1 MNEFIEFLGQQPY
14 KDLLEIMDK
23 ITIVV
28 AFITL
33 FFVLRNWNNN
43 KKQLKAIK
51 IYFKI
56 KCLGKYI
63 LIEDKLTRKDARRSE
78 IQGILANKLIKGVTR
93 YNIDYLGSEQYFKYI
108 FDLQNTKIDYV
119 IIELEN
125 DELAQFADL
134 IIDNLEK
141 KEIFKIKNSITDFM
155 NSPSEILKKGLK
167 NITVEK
173 LGL

>member
-56 KCLGKYI
+56 KTISPY
-63 LIEDKLTRKDARRSE
+63 SF
-78 IQGILANKLIKGVTR
+78 NN
-93 YNIDYLGSEQYFKYI
+93 NIS
-108 FDLQNTKIDYV
+108 
-119 IIELEN
+119 
-125 DELAQFADL
+125 
-134 IIDNLEK
+134 
-141 KEIFKIKNSITDFM
+141 
-155 NSPSEILKKGLK
+155 
-167 NITVEK
+167 
-173 LGL
+173 